1 MLIQPIGEERIVNP
15 DKARDKVRQI
25 SAVID
30 ATRALFHRLKAA
42 ADEVHRVAGV
52 TAGPR
57 GVLQDLYQ
65 NGPRTVPGMARARPV
80 SRQHIQVLV
89 NGLLERGEV
98 ELLRNPAH
106 ARSKL
111 VALTDEGRASFDAIR
126 HREAGVLEKL
136 PVEAGADELGKA
148 ANVLREL
155 KAAFEHPEWLALIE
169 QLQE

>member
-1 MLIQPIGEERIVNP
+1 MANS

-30 ATRALFHRLKAA
+30 ATRALFHRLSAV
-42 ADEVHRVAGV
+42 ADEVHRVAGL

-65 NGPRTVPGMARARPV
+65 NGPRTVPDMARARPV

-89 NGLLERGEV
+89 NRLLERGEV
-98 ELLRNPAH
+98 ELLPNPAH

-111 VALTDEGRASFDAIR
+111 VALTDVGMASFDAIR
-126 HREAGVLEKL
+126 HREAGVLERL
-136 PVEAGADELGKA
+136 PVEAGADELGEA
-148 ANVLREL
+148 ANILRHL
-155 KAAFEHPEWLALIE
+155 KAAFEDPEWSTLIE
-169 QLQE
+169 QEGE